1 MKSLRVLTVCGMGI
15 GSSLILKM
23 NAEKA
28 LKQLG
33 VAADVDQAEIGLA
46 RSAAGKYDIVLTTA
60 ELADLLKD
68 VKPPVICI
76 KNFISV
82 PSMVESLRVPLTELG
97 YLES

>member
-46 RSAAGKYDIVLTTA
+46 RSAASKYDIVLTTA
-60 ELADLLKD
+60 ELAELLKG

-82 PSMVESLRVPLTELG
+82 PSMIESLRISLVELG
-97 YLES
+97 YLEA